1 MVAFLLLYNWKS
13 SNYFFCKLEK
23 SFFMS
28 LKSLLH
34 WSYIFPL
41 LTLAY
46 YFFGIVDD
54 NAWLATLGSF
64 LLISSVLA
72 AVHHAEVVAH
82 KVGEPFGTIILAIA
96 ITVLEVGLIVSLM
109 VAGGKETSTLARDT
123 VFAAVMLILNG
134 ILGACLLVGGLKFK
148 EQFFA
153 RTSGNMALI
162 SLVAIVVMT
171 LILPNY
177 TTTELS
183 ATFSK
188 AQLIFFSVASLVI
201 YSTFLMVQTVRH
213 RNYFLPE
220 DDEPHADPPTNFVS
234 TMSLIFLLICLG
246 VVVVMAKGLS
256 PTIESVVHNLGAPQA
271 LVGVIIAAVVL
282 LPEGMAAIKAARRN
296 QFQTS
301 LNLALGSAI
310 ASIGLTIPCVAV
322 VSILYDMP
330 LVLGL
335 DIKSM
340 VLLALSLYTVMLSLS
355 RGKTNILYG
364 VVLLVNLLA
373 YIFTVIVP

>member
-1 MVAFLLLYNWKS
+1 MN
-13 SNYFFCKLEK
+13 
-23 SFFMS
+23 
-28 LKSLLH
+28 LKSILH
-34 WSYIFPL
+34 WSYIFPILSLIYYL
-41 LTLAY
+41 L
-46 YFFGIVDD
+46 GITDD
-54 NAWLATLGSF
+54 SPLFAVLGGI
-64 LLISSVLA
+64 LLITSVLG

-82 KVGEPFGTIILAIA
+82 RVGEPFGTIILAIA

-109 VAGGKETSTLARDT
+109 IAGGKETDTLARDT
-123 VFAAVMLILNG
+123 VFAAIMLILNG
-134 ILGACLLVGGLKFK
+134 IMGACLLVGGLKFK

-177 TTTELS
+177 TTSEIS
-183 ATFSK
+183 PTFSK
-188 AQLIFFSVASLVI
+188 AQLIFFSIASLII

-220 DDEPHADPPTNFVS
+220 NDEELHADPPTLTTS
-234 TMSLIFLLICLG
+234 ITSLIFLIICLG
-246 VVVVMAKGLS
+246 VVVFLAKALS
-256 PTIESVVHNLGAPQA
+256 PQIENMVHNFGAPKS

-282 LPEGMAAIKAARRN
+282 LPEGMAAIKAAKRN

-301 LNLALGSAI
+301 LNLALGSAL

-322 VSILYDMP
+322 VSIIYDFP
-330 LVLGL
+330 FVLGL

-340 VLLALSLYTVMLSLS
+340 ILLALSLYIVMLSLN

-364 VVLLVNLLA
+364 VVLLVNLMA

>member
-1 MVAFLLLYNWKS
+1 MIYYTLGVADDS
-13 SNYFFCKLEK
+13 
-23 SFFMS
+23 
-28 LKSLLH
+28 
-34 WSYIFPL
+34 PL
-41 LTLAY
+41 LA
-46 YFFGIVDD
+46 V
-54 NAWLATLGSF
+54 LGGA
-64 LLISSVLA
+64 LLISSVLG

-109 VAGGKETSTLARDT
+109 VAGGKETHTLARDT

-134 ILGACLLVGGLKFK
+134 ILGACLLVGGIKFK

-177 TTTELS
+177 TTSELS

-188 AQLIFFSVASLVI
+188 TQLIFFSIASLII

-220 DDEPHADPPTNFVS
+220 NDDQPHAEPPSNFES
-234 TMSLIFLLICLG
+234 IMSLIFLIICLG
-246 VVVVMAKGLS
+246 VVVFLAKALS
-256 PTIESVVHNLGAPQA
+256 PQIEKMVHNFGAPQA

-310 ASIGLTIPCVAV
+310 ASIGLTIPCVSV
-322 VSILYDMP
+322 VAIIYDFP
-330 LVLGL
+330 FVLGL

-340 VLLALSLYTVMLSLS
+340 VLLALSLYTVMLSLN

-364 VVLLVNLLA
+364 VVLLVNLFA

>member
-1 MVAFLLLYNWKS
+1 MN
-13 SNYFFCKLEK
+13 
-23 SFFMS
+23 

-41 LTLAY
+41 LSLAY

-54 NAWLATLGSF
+54 NAWLAALGSL

-134 ILGACLLVGGLKFK
+134 ILGACLLVGGIKFK

-177 TTTELS
+177 TTSELS
-183 ATFSK
+183 PTFSK

-220 DDEPHADPPTNFVS
+220 NDDEPHADPPTIFVS
-234 TMSLIFLLICLG
+234 IMSLIFLLICLG
-246 VVVVMAKGLS
+246 VVVVMAKSLS

-322 VSILYDMP
+322 VSIIYEMP
-330 LVLGL
+330 LLLGL

-364 VVLLVNLLA
+364 VVLLVNLFA

>member
-1 MVAFLLLYNWKS
+1 TTPVG
-13 SNYFFCKLEK
+13 C
-23 SFFMS
+23 
-28 LKSLLH
+28 
-34 WSYIFPL
+34 P
-41 LTLAY
+41 Y

-54 NAWLATLGSF
+54 NAWLAALGSL

-134 ILGACLLVGGLKFK
+134 ILGACLLVGGIKFK

-177 TTTELS
+177 TTSELS
-183 ATFSK
+183 PTFSK

-220 DDEPHADPPTNFVS
+220 NDDEPHADPPTNFVS
-234 TMSLIFLLICLG
+234 IMSLIFLLICLG
-246 VVVVMAKGLS
+246 VVVVMAKSLS

-322 VSILYDMP
+322 VSIIYEMP
-330 LVLGL
+330 LLLGL

-364 VVLLVNLLA
+364 VVLLVNLFA